1 MNHASVNDVLIGYLI
16 GKGKELYIERAKFVD
31 DGATRK
37 YVNLSNSTVSSL
49 DTLKM
54 NHVTVDNE
62 QWYLLGNEEGEASVC
77 CLLLFPR
84 WMTRLSDSLTGG
96 CSKGLCHA
104 WHGTGGGCGGL
115 HPCHEEEDPRCLL

>member
-1 MNHASVNDVLIGYLI
+1 MNHATVNDELIGYLI
-16 GKGKELYIERAKFVD
+16 GKGKELYIERALFAD

-37 YVNLSNSTVSSL
+37 YVNLSSSPVSSL

-62 QWYLLGNEEGEASVC
+62 QWYLLSNEEGEASVC
-77 CLLLFPR
+77 CLFPR

-96 CSKGLCHA
+96 CSKGL
-104 WHGTGGGCGGL
+104 
-115 HPCHEEEDPRCLL
+115 